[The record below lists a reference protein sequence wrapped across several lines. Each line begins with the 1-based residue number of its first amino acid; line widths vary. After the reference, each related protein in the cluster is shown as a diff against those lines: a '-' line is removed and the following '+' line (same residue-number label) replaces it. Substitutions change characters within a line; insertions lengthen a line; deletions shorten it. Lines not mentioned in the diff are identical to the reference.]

1 MHELYLN
8 LQLFADGGAAGTAGS
23 EGAAPE
29 VEATGVEISD
39 AGRKNKKGNPFANVK
54 FGIQEDAKP
63 QEDGQTAKP
72 GQEKQENTKVSFDEL
87 VKGEYKADFDARVQE
102 ILTKRFKAN
111 DEREKQLAP
120 ALELLA
126 KKYGVDAKDVDKL
139 IDAIK
144 EDDSYYE
151 QEATERG
158 ISVEQ
163 LKYLKK
169 LEAENAQI
177 KRRQQE
183 EAQQEAAK
191 NLYAGWI
198 KESESVKQLYPQ
210 FDLRNEIQNE
220 RFMALLRSPGVD
232 VRTAYEVVHKDELIA
247 PAMQYAAQQ
256 TAKQVTDN
264 IKAKGMRPVEN
275 GASSQGAAVVKTDPS
290 KLTKAEIEEC
300 IRRAMAGEKIA
311 F

>member
-1 MHELYLN
+1 MHKLNFN
-8 LQLFADGGAAGTAGS
+8 LQLFADGGAAGTAGN
-23 EGAAPE
+23 EGVSPE
-29 VEATGVEISD
+29 AEATGAEFSD
-39 AGRKNKKGNPFANVK
+39 AGRKGKKGNPFENVK
-54 FGIQEDAKP
+54 FGLQASETQVHP
-63 QEDGQTAKP
+63 QDGKHVETQKSERT
-72 GQEKQENTKVSFDEL
+72 SFDEL

-120 ALELLA
+120 ALELLG

-139 IDAIK
+139 VEAIK

-151 QEATERG
+151 QEAEKRG

-169 LEAENAQI
+169 LEMENEQFRKAQEERTQKETAENI
-177 KRRQQE
+177 
-183 EAQQEAAK
+183 
-191 NLYAGWI
+191 YANWL

-210 FDLRNEIQNE
+210 FDLRNEIKNE
-220 RFMALLRSPGVD
+220 KFLSLMKAPGVD
-232 VRTAYEVVHKDELIA
+232 VRTAYEIVHKDELIA
-247 PAMQYAAQQ
+247 PAMQYTARQ

-264 IKAKGMRPVEN
+264 IKARGVRPVEN
-275 GASSQGAAVVKTDPS
+275 GASSQGAAIVKTDPS
-290 KLTKAEIEEC
+290 KLTRAEIEEC
-300 IRRAMAGEKIA
+300 IRRAMAGEQIT